1 MTALLLLIFALLCLA
16 AFGYFLYLE
25 RRGRPVT
32 VIVFLTALLVVESA
46 LYSSPNEVATGL
58 LHPAIGSLSFRVF
71 DILVPLAAIARLLAG
86 RDRGRMHPGVMW
98 WMPFVVWM
106 LTAAI
111 IGAVSG
117 NSATIITF
125 EAKLVVYLLMIPLAA
140 GVPARQYVE
149 DRGVRRLVVLCS
161 GLATLL
167 VLTQFAGIS
176 ISAAIPL
183 LPLDGLGVLGSDLA
197 SVFVAMG
204 TVVMAVAL
212 VSRRGRGWL
221 VLVALPLLIC
231 PVPVGQRAALVGLI
245 VSIGAL
251 ALAVPFG
258 RRAVRTTPT
267 EVALVL
273 AVGIGLIILPTFAP
287 AVTEQNTNALPLASL
302 TTPFTNRAKQLSGED
317 RVYQWRKARVLIAAR
332 PVFGY
337 GLGFTYVTWDPGYY
351 TFRVNFLT
359 HNIVGDLLLRT
370 GVVGLILFLIPVA
383 LALGLCLRG
392 WRELFDPRMA
402 AITLGAG
409 AAVTGLLAK
418 GLFESIFEKYRLALF
433 LAILV
438 GVIVAMDRELRRPA
452 NVTLRLMEGSR

>member
-1 MTALLLLIFALLCLA
+1 
-16 AFGYFLYLE
+16 
-25 RRGRPVT
+25 
-32 VIVFLTALLVVESA
+32 
-46 LYSSPNEVATGL
+46 
-58 LHPAIGSLSFRVF
+58 
-71 DILVPLAAIARLLAG
+71 
-86 RDRGRMHPGVMW
+86 
-98 WMPFVVWM
+98 
-106 LTAAI
+106 
-111 IGAVSG
+111 
-117 NSATIITF
+117 
-125 EAKLVVYLLMIPLAA
+125 
-140 GVPARQYVE
+140 
-149 DRGVRRLVVLCS
+149 
-161 GLATLL
+161 
-167 VLTQFAGIS
+167 
-176 ISAAIPL
+176 
-183 LPLDGLGVLGSDLA
+183 
-197 SVFVAMG
+197 
-204 TVVMAVAL
+204 
-212 VSRRGRGWL
+212 
-221 VLVALPLLIC
+221 
-231 PVPVGQRAALVGLI
+231 
-245 VSIGAL
+245 
-251 ALAVPFG
+251 
-258 RRAVRTTPT
+258 
-267 EVALVL
+267 
-273 AVGIGLIILPTFAP
+273 
-287 AVTEQNTNALPLASL
+287 VTEQNTNALPLASL